1 MITRVLP
8 LYSRRV
14 SLTSSN
20 LSHEDNTSKSPT
32 TDIFVPSAE
41 GNAVRNDDE
50 ENDDVGDDDDEV
62 EEEEEEEEESPGGV
76 ECTEPTEPLD
86 SSGRLQR

>member
-62 EEEEEEEEESPGGV
+62 EEEEEEEESAGGV